1 MKLQRSFSDKGLWT
15 RDAIK
20 VWASKLLW
28 SFASYTISQS
38 AVSFALLLMNDQKN
52 FGLVVWCVK
61 WFIAERAEDC
71 AERGLLRAYWL
82 SNHNFFTRKKHSSKR
97 VLHGNH
103 MHKSQNIIQF
113 FWVKDVWSGSRCLNT
128 GSELVLHGS
137 PRSLGCLSICSLKVC
152 L

>member
-1 MKLQRSFSDKGLWT
+1 MFQGVVAYGRSWALKLQRSFSDKGLWT

-103 MHKSQNIIQF
+103 MHKSQKMNQNIIQF
-113 FWVKDVWSGSRCLNT
+113 FELRMFEVVQGVWT
-128 GSELVLHGS
+128 LVLN
-137 PRSLGCLSICSLKVC
+137 
-152 L
+152 